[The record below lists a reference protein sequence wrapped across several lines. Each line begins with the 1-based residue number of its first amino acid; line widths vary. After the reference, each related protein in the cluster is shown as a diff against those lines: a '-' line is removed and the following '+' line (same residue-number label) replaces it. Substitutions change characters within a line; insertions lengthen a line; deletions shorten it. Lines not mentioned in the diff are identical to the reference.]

1 MKKYQAII
9 FDLDGTL
16 LNTLEDLMDSVNF
29 ALRQFQ
35 MPERSLEQIRRSVGN
50 GVRRLMELSVPEGL
64 QNPEFEEVFQAF
76 QTHYTEHCNDKTQL
90 YPGIDLLLRRL
101 KARGVKMAIVS
112 NKYHEAV
119 QELKEMYFKEYLSVA
134 IGEKEGIRKKPAP
147 DTVIEALRELEITKE
162 QAVYVGDSDVD
173 LKTAANSG
181 MDCLSVTWGF
191 RTKEELLAA
200 GATVMIND
208 PEEILR
214 FVN

>member
-29 ALRQFQ
+29 ALRQFR

-50 GVRRLMELSVPEGL
+50 GVRRLMELSVPERL

-90 YPGIDLLLRRL
+90 YPGIDLLLQRL

-134 IGEKEGIRKKPAP
+134 IGEKEGVRKKPAP

-191 RTKEELLAA
+191 RTKEELLEA

-208 PEEILR
+208 PEEILK

>member
-1 MKKYQAII
+1 
-9 FDLDGTL
+9 
-16 LNTLEDLMDSVNF
+16 
-29 ALRQFQ
+29 
-35 MPERSLEQIRRSVGN
+35 
-50 GVRRLMELSVPEGL
+50 
-64 QNPEFEEVFQAF
+64 
-76 QTHYTEHCNDKTQL
+76 
-90 YPGIDLLLRRL
+90 
-101 KARGVKMAIVS
+101 MAIVS

-134 IGEKEGIRKKPAP
+134 IGEKEGVRKKPAP

>member
-1 MKKYQAII
+1 
-9 FDLDGTL
+9 
-16 LNTLEDLMDSVNF
+16 
-29 ALRQFQ
+29 
-35 MPERSLEQIRRSVGN
+35 
-50 GVRRLMELSVPEGL
+50 MELSVPEGL
-64 QNPEFEEVFQAF
+64 QNPEFEEVFRTF

-90 YPGIDLLLRRL
+90 YPGISLLLQRL

-134 IGEKEGIRKKPAP
+134 IGEKEGVRKKPAP

>member
-35 MPERSLEQIRRSVGN
+35 MPERSLEQIRCSVGN

-64 QNPEFEEVFQAF
+64 QNPEFEEVFRTF

-90 YPGIDLLLRRL
+90 YPGIALLLQRL

-134 IGEKEGIRKKPAP
+134 IGEKEGVRKKPAP

-214 FVN
+214 FAN

>member
-50 GVRRLMELSVPEGL
+50 GVRRLMELSVPERL

-191 RTKEELLAA
+191 RTKEELLEA

-208 PEEILR
+208 PEEILK

>member
-29 ALRQFQ
+29 ALRQFR

-76 QTHYTEHCNDKTQL
+76 QTRYPKPCNEKTQI
-90 YPGIDLLLRRL
+90 YPGIALLLQRL
-101 KARGVKMAIVS
+101 KARGIKMAIVS

-181 MDCLSVTWGF
+181 TDCLSVTWGF
-191 RTKEELLAA
+191 RTKEELLEA

-208 PEEILR
+208 PEEILK

>member
-50 GVRRLMELSVPEGL
+50 GVRRLMELSVPERL

-76 QTHYTEHCNDKTQL
+76 QTHYTKHCNDKTQL
-90 YPGIDLLLRRL
+90 YPGIALLLQRL
-101 KARGVKMAIVS
+101 KAQGVKMAIVS

-208 PEEILR
+208 PEEILK

>member
-1 MKKYQAII
+1 MRKYQAVI

-35 MPERSLEQIRRSVGN
+35 LPERSLEQIRCSVGN
-50 GVRRLMELSVPEGL
+50 GVRRLMELSVPGGL
-64 QNPEFEEVFQAF
+64 QNPGFEEIFQTF
-76 QTHYTEHCNDKTQL
+76 QTHYTEHCNDKTRL
-90 YPGIDLLLRRL
+90 YPGITLLLQRL
-101 KARGVKMAIVS
+101 KAQGIKMAIVS

-119 QELKEMYFKEYLSVA
+119 QELKEMYFKDYLSVA

-147 DTVIEALRELEITKE
+147 DTVMEALRELRLTKE

-200 GATVMIND
+200 GAAVMIDN
-208 PEEILR
+208 PEEILKY
-214 FVN
+214 VN